1 MGGATLDEPIK
12 EGEPA
17 KINGSALVVSAD
29 THEDVMAL
37 IKSDIYFKEGV
48 WDQDKV
54 SSSSA
59 KYRAIEMHPSSDDL
73 VPARKKRIATD
84 TALQIQIFPFKS
96 AVRTAM

>member
-54 SSSSA
+54 SSLSA
-59 KYRAIEMHPSSDDL
+59 DSRAVEMRPASNGVGL
-73 VPARKKRIATD
+73 ARKSRIVAD

-96 AVRTAM
+96 AVRTAL

>member
-54 SSSSA
+54 SSPGA
-59 KYRAIEMHPSSDDL
+59 NIRAIDMRPGSDDL
-73 VPARKKRIATD
+73 VLTRKKRIATD
-84 TALQIQIFPFKS
+84 TAL
-96 AVRTAM
+96 